1 MRVQGNIPDRDRR
14 GWEVTALK
22 NNQRQLWEKNPDHSP
37 SQKIEKEKNH
47 NKTNLRYIATYWKAK
62 ERISK
67 PEDKSFEIIELR
79 ESNRKSE

>member
-22 NNQRQLWEKNPDHSP
+22 NNQRQLWEKNPDHSQ

-62 ERISK
+62 ERHLITKHCRRILFQLSYEGR
-67 PEDKSFEIIELR
+67 P
-79 ESNRKSE
+79 NY